1 MSFKFFKLH
10 SWDKRSADHR
20 RRLIQRLRREKEK
33 NGFKKAFLRAWRK
46 PEEAGGQ
53 YPQGVCRIRK
63 APSSLTAAQ
72 SRPPLRVLGKI
83 GGTGGQGGGLYF
95 AYPCGGGD
103 HGWRFFS
110 AKFFQTGLKSGKN
123 MLY

>member
-53 YPQGVCRIRK
+53 
-63 APSSLTAAQ
+63 
-72 SRPPLRVLGKI
+72 SRPPLRVRGKI